1 MANNPTTPTIGGSN
15 YPNPYQNPNLAGNV
29 GNNQYNSPPNFVP
42 PSQSE
47 NFGSP
52 NYNPEYQNYNQNINQ
67 NIGQNPNINPNY
79 DQNYN
84 PNYNQEPYPGTNFV
98 AQNNQVP
105 NNNIPAVD
113 NYQGYQEYGPNYQN
127 NPYPAQDY
135 NQNYSAPA
143 QFAST
148 SENPTVNPTRSSS
161 FKEKNG
167 GNLIFFIFAGVIIAA
182 LLSAAGWLIYYTNNQ
197 NQTVNGMGTEQFSS
211 SGVSQNSSQSDQSQ
225 SGQIDVIKSQ
235 SSLSQQTSSST
246 SSLSVIS
253 SSSSGSTTTSTV
265 GTPAQKALKNNETVL
280 SPTWLSQKF
289 GMSAVVDGKCVNLV
303 ACGDGAD
310 PDNDGLNNLKEYN
323 YGTDPINPDTDTDG
337 LADGDEINVYSSD
350 PNKKDSEGDGYDDN
364 VELSTCYDLTI
375 QANAKFT
382 STRLTEIT
390 RNAQINPLHE
400 PTKTTLQRMGG
411 SIIDLQN
418 GYIQNTCISTQNSS
432 SASTAPSSSSSTS
445 STNINNNI
453 SF

>member
-15 YPNPYQNPNLAGNV
+15 YPNPYQNPNLAGNT
-29 GNNQYNSPPNFVP
+29 GNQFNFPPNFVP

-52 NYNPEYQNYNQNINQ
+52 NYNPEYQNYNQNM
-67 NIGQNPNINPNY
+67 GQNPNVKPNY
-79 DQNYN
+79 DSNYS
-84 PNYNQEPYPGTNFV
+84 QELYPATNFV

-113 NYQGYQEYGPNYQN
+113 NYQGYQDYGPNYQT

-143 QFAST
+143 QFANT
-148 SENPTVNPTRSSS
+148 SENPTVNPNRSSS

-167 GNLIFFIFAGVIIAA
+167 GNLVFFIFAGVIIAA
-182 LLSAAGWLIYYTNNQ
+182 LLSAAGWLIYYTNTQNQ
-197 NQTVNGMGTEQFSS
+197 NVNGLGTEQFSS
-211 SGVSQNSSQSDQSQ
+211 SVISQNNSQSEQSQ
-225 SGQIDVIKSQ
+225 SGQINSISSENSLSEQ
-235 SSLSQQTSSST
+235 TSSLASSSLSAVS
-246 SSLSVIS
+246 SSLSSSVI
-253 SSSSGSTTTSTV
+253 STV
-265 GTPAQKALKNNETVL
+265 GTPAQKALKNNETVIP
-280 SPTWLSQKF
+280 STWLSQKF
-289 GMSAVVDGKCVNLV
+289 GMNAIVDGKCVNLV
-303 ACGDGAD
+303 VCGDGAD
-310 PDNDGLNNLKEYN
+310 PDNDGLSNLKEYN
-323 YGTDPINPDTDTDG
+323 YGADPINPDTDGDG

-418 GYIQNTCISTQNSS
+418 GYVQNTCIVTQNNT
-432 SASTAPSSSSSTS
+432 SASIAPSSSSSTS